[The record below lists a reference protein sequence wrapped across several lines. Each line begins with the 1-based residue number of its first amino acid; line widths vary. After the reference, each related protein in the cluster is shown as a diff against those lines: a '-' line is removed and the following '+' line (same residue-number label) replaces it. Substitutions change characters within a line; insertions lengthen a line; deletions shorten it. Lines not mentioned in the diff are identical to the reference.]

1 MWVFPRRE
9 AAAQD
14 LVGRITAPAAKY
26 RMALTITGVLLLV
39 GVIGFIRRAT
49 LDGFD
54 APGPWGYYAAVFSYL
69 FMISGAAPLVA
80 VGFRFTKSHWRR
92 PLSRVS
98 ELFSV
103 LGVLNVLMFIP
114 LLMVLPPVQNPNMAE
129 GQMEFRRTI
138 WFGGPVGTPYW
149 WDMLGVVGLAV
160 LGLAILWLSA
170 APDLAAARPGAN
182 GFRRKL
188 YALLAGHWYG
198 TKRQWLAQKAGL
210 AMLGAFYFM
219 FLIFVQFIVASEF
232 GMALV
237 PGWKDSIFPPLY
249 TIVSFQSSLA
259 TILVIMFILRR
270 WGGYSEYI
278 GVSLFWSA
286 SKILFALTMLWTY
299 HLWAFFIT
307 FWYGRLA
314 VEQNILKYFLFESYG
329 WVFAVNVIFSFF
341 IPFFI
346 LLWNPVRKK
355 AWGPP
360 LAGCFILLGT
370 LAFNIRIFVGS
381 FNAGN
386 GGHTYDFFLETVPP
400 PVWPDLWD
408 ICIVVGALGA
418 AAFIYLLAARVVPIL
433 SVWEIKEGALYQR
446 METFM
451 HSRYM
456 VLAKPE

>member
-1 MWVFPRRE
+1 M
-9 AAAQD
+9 
-14 LVGRITAPAAKY
+14 
-26 RMALTITGVLLLV
+26 
-39 GVIGFIRRAT
+39 
-49 LDGFD
+49 
-54 APGPWGYYAAVFSYL
+54 AVFSFL
-69 FMISGAAPLVA
+69 FMITGAAPLVA

-98 ELFSV
+98 ELFGL

-114 LLMVLPPVQNPNMAE
+114 LLMVLPPLKNPNVVGHALE
-129 GQMEFRRTI
+129 IRRSI
-138 WFGGPVGTPYW
+138 WFGAPKGAPYW
-149 WDMLGVVGLAV
+149 WDFLGVLGLAV
-160 LGLAILWLSA
+160 LGLAILWLSSM
-170 APDLAAARPGAN
+170 PDLAGARLTAT

-188 YALLAGHWYG
+188 FGVLAGRWYG
-198 TKRQWLAQKAGL
+198 TKRQWNIQKAGL
-210 AMLGAFYFM
+210 ALLGAFYFM

-259 TILVIMFILRR
+259 TILLVLFILRK
-270 WGGYSEYI
+270 WGGYEQYI

-307 FWYGRLA
+307 FWYGRLQ

-329 WVFAVNVIFSFF
+329 WVFAANVILSFF

-360 LAGCFILLGT
+360 LAACFILMGT

-381 FNAGN
+381 FNAG
-386 GGHTYDFFLETVPP
+386 HTYDHFLEAVPP
-400 PVWPDLWD
+400 AAWPDLWD
-408 ICIVVGALGA
+408 VLMVAGAIGA
-418 AAFIYLLAARVVPIL
+418 AAFIYLVAARIFPVL

-446 METFM
+446 MENFM
-451 HSRYM
+451 RGRYL